1 MALEYFGDLLAL
13 MVPEALVALVS
24 LVSQVALVAIIA
36 PLTLMVLVAA
46 AAQHIAQN
54 NDPK

>member
-24 LVSQVALVAIIA
+24 LVAQVALVAIIA
-36 PLTLMVLVAA
+36 RKRPFWFKIFHLPSGTF
-46 AAQHIAQN
+46 
-54 NDPK
+54 